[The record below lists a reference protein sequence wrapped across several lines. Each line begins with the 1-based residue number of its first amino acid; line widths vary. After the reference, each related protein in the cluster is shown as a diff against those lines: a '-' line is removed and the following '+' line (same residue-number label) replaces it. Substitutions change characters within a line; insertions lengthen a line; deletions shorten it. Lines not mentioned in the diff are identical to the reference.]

1 MRKILCLFVSMLF
14 LGMSACGECQHEWKE
29 ATCTSPKTCE
39 KCGAT
44 DGVALSHKWGEAS
57 CDEYPVCTVC
67 GTKSGTAV
75 EHQWDKKY
83 DSGDVKYDAKCEK
96 CGMKYETYQE
106 KELERTM
113 SASTARSIAM
123 KKAKSELEQKYSSS
137 SHVIN
142 IRDADDG
149 VLSYPVTIIHSEFI
163 TQAFTIRAPRAFRLE
178 IMQAHWSAFTQK
190 IKVAIKM
197 PDPKLLFI
205 VYQQTKPPANAGG
218 FFVFMKAVLWS

>member
-83 DSGDVKYDAKCEK
+83 DSGAVKYDAKCEK

-149 VLSYPVTIIHSEFI
+149 VLSGDHYT
-163 TQAFTIRAPRAFRLE
+163 FR
-178 IMQAHWSAFTQK
+178 
-190 IKVAIKM
+190 
-197 PDPKLLFI
+197 
-205 VYQQTKPPANAGG
+205 VYYTG
-218 FFVFMKAVLWS
+218 FYYKGSKSISFGDYASTLVSVYAKDKGRY